1 MSESISDTCNGQR
14 KQGGS
19 GDRDILKDEILRGIV
34 QSGGILIPKVRMVK
48 RNCQTGALG
57 SGSERHCYS
66 IHYLSI

>member
-14 KQGGS
+14 KQDGS

-48 RNCQTGALG
+48 RNCQIGAAWALVQKG
-57 SGSERHCYS
+57 IVTLY
-66 IHYLSI
+66 II